1 MSSEETL
8 NLQLRLKIRL
18 ENGTIGP
25 GKIALLEHVEK
36 EGSISAA
43 GRALGVPF
51 RRAWLLIETLNQAL
65 GRPVVQ
71 TTQGGRSG
79 GGAKLTPLG
88 ARVVALY
95 RGAQAQTDAL
105 RVELRESLARAL
117 DAPDS

>member
-1 MSSEETL
+1 MSDAEEL
-8 NLQLRLKIRL
+8 NVRLRLKIRL
-18 ENGTIGP
+18 KNGTIGP

-43 GRALGVPF
+43 GRALDMPF
-51 RRAWLLIETLNQAL
+51 RRAWLLIETLNTAL

-79 GGAKLTPLG
+79 GGAKLTPFG

-95 RGAQAQTDAL
+95 RAAQAQTDTLNPGLSEAL
-105 RVELRESLARAL
+105 QEARNAS
-117 DAPDS
+117 DS